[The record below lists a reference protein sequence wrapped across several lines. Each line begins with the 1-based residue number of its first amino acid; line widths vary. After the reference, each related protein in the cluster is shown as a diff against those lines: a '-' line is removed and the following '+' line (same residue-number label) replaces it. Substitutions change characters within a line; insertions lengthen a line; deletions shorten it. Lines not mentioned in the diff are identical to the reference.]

1 MDKSDYFKIGYIA
14 KTHGL
19 KGGVS
24 VFLST
29 EFDIEDMTNVFV
41 ELNNALGPYIIESI
55 SDRGDKAFIKL
66 DGVNTPEEA
75 TLLKGASLYLAKD
88 TRPKLKR
95 GDFYDD
101 EIIGFEIL
109 DETLGMIGHVKE
121 IIETGLNKLIV
132 VETSTEKE
140 LLIPINAPF
149 ITSVQKV
156 KKKLLVDLP
165 EGLLDI

>member
-1 MDKSDYFKIGYIA
+1 MDQSDYFKIGYIA

-24 VFLST
+24 AILST
-29 EFDIEDMTNVFV
+29 EFDLEDSINVHV
-41 ELNNALGPYIIESI
+41 ELNNLLVPYILENI

-66 DGVNTPEEA
+66 GGVNTPEEA
-75 TLLKGASLYLAKD
+75 SLLKGAGLFLSKKD
-88 TRPKLKR
+88 RPKLKR

-109 DETLGMIGHVKE
+109 DETLGMVGHVKE
-121 IIETGLNKLIV
+121 IIETGFNKLIV

-140 LLIPINAPF
+140 LLIPVNAPF
-149 ITSVQKV
+149 IISVQKS